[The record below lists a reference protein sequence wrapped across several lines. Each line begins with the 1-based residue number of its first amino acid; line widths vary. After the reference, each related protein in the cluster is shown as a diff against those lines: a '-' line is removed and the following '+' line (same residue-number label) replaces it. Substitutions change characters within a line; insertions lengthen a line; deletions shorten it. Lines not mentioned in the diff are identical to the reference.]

1 MLQNWDKLRGH
12 AYTKKLVL
20 LIHITSH
27 NNISI
32 SYTELFYYYFSW
44 TSYRCQ
50 IFADVPCHFWFIFF
64 IKLKKHIKRSKPVC
78 NFQSKLIGS
87 QLADNNNKLV
97 LARLDFLWY
106 LAIRWLSTKIK
117 VCFKIKMEDCTTFLN
132 TIFPNFDVS
141 EKKSADFSCL
151 FTFFFKNW
159 WFFLFVALK

>member
-1 MLQNWDKLRGH
+1 MLIPKNLYCLYISP
-12 AYTKKLVL
+12 AT
-20 LIHITSH
+20 ITSRSVTQ
-27 NNISI
+27 NF
-32 SYTELFYYYFSW
+32 FYYYFSW

-132 TIFPNFDVS
+132 TNFPNFDVS

-151 FTFFFKNW
+151 FTFLIEFRNSLMSLLNSKNYII
-159 WFFLFVALK
+159 VGKN